1 MSVICN
7 QRSHPI
13 DVPGVASLDDAVRWL
28 AAQSDDVKAVTAV
41 DGLGRITQHPS
52 VDEESFVDPTAVLI
66 GGIIVRRGCYIGPHA
81 IVRLDEKV
89 GCEPCILGEHS
100 NIQDCAIVHAHTSR
114 IGRRVIVAHQ
124 AIVHG
129 ATVEDDVTLYIQ
141 AVADGDT
148 VLGRGC
154 FLHQG
159 SYVGKGLRLAPGRY
173 VAPGQRVLTQTEAD
187 RLPEVPDAL
196 KAIQKAV
203 LEHNRGH
210 AVSHRVLTG

>member
-13 DVPGVASLDDAVRWL
+13 DVPGVSSLDEAVRWL

-41 DGLGRITQHPS
+41 DGLGRVTQHPS
-52 VDEESFVDPTAVLI
+52 VHTDSFVDPTAVLI
-66 GGIIVRRGCYIGPHA
+66 GGIVVCRGCYIAPHA

-89 GCEPCILGEHS
+89 GFEPCILGEHS
-100 NIQDCAIVHAHTSR
+100 NIQDCAIVHAQTSR

-141 AVADGDT
+141 SVADGDT

-173 VAPGQRVLTQTEAD
+173 VSPGQRVLTQAEAD
-187 RLPEVPDAL
+187 QLPEVPDEL
-196 KAIQKAV
+196 KAIRESV
-203 LEHNRGH
+203 LAHNRSH
-210 AVSHRVLTG
+210 VVSHRALVG